1 MIAALVIGYCVALY
15 LVFIQFRV
23 IKLNILT
30 AALSASVG
38 AFGMMILA
46 FSINYL
52 QPWSTDT
59 VVVQFTTPIQPRV
72 TGRVMEVP
80 VKNGAHCKKGD
91 VLFRV
96 DPQPYS
102 DQLNQA
108 RAGYDQADVQT
119 AAAITADEQ
128 TLAAANANVIA
139 LKANIKATQVGLEF
153 AQTRLKEY
161 TELASKQAGS
171 QFQVEQYTAEVDGKQ
186 QQLTAAKQQL
196 IAAEADMKKAKIAL
210 DSALRTRDTT
220 LAQLKAQ
227 VEAGKWSVEQA
238 TVRAPEDG
246 YVTELNLQVGA
257 MASLTPVMV
266 YLYDGKGTMVQTSWF
281 QEYSSIIEPGLD
293 AEIALPAFPG
303 KVFRAKV
310 DSVQQATG
318 QGQLDPSGK
327 LQKIFFP
334 RKADRT
340 IAYLTIDKGDL
351 KGCSLLV
358 GSAGQCIIKGKT
370 KSALFFF
377 RRVQIRMYTWTN
389 FLFIGY

>member
-1 MIAALVIGYCVALY
+1 MIVALVIGYCIALY
-15 LVFIQFRV
+15 LVFIQFRWV
-23 IKLNILT
+23 KLNLGT
-30 AALSASVG
+30 AAISASAG
-38 AFGMMILA
+38 AFGMMILG

-52 QPWSTDT
+52 QPWTTDT
-59 VVVQFTTPIQPRV
+59 VVAQFTTPIQPRV
-72 TGRVMEVP
+72 TGRVIEVP

-91 VLFRV
+91 VLFKV

-108 RAGYDQADVQT
+108 QAGYDQADVQT

-128 TLAAANANVIA
+128 TLSAAKANVTA
-139 LKANIKATQVGLEF
+139 LKANLQAIQVGLDF
-153 AQTRLKEY
+153 AQTRLKQY

-171 QFQVEQYTAEVDGKQ
+171 QFQVEQYQAEVDGKQ
-186 QQLTAAKQQL
+186 QQLAAAKQQL
-196 IAAEADMKKAKIAL
+196 IAADADMKKAKIAL
-210 DSALRTRDTT
+210 ESALRTRDTT
-220 LAQLKAQ
+220 LAQLRAQ
-227 VEAGKWSVEQA
+227 ADAARWSVEQA

-246 YVTELNLQVGA
+246 YVTQLNLQVGA

-266 YLYDGKGTMVQTSWF
+266 YLYDGAGTMVQTSWF

-293 AEIALPAFPG
+293 AEVALPAYPG
-303 KVFRAKV
+303 KVFKAKV

-318 QGQLDPSGK
+318 QGQLDPGGK
-327 LQKIFFP
+327 LEKIFFP

-340 IAYLTIDKGDL
+340 IAYLTIAKEDL
-351 KGCSLLV
+351 QGCSLLV
-358 GSAGQCIIKGKT
+358 GSAGQCIVKGKF
-370 KSALFFF
+370 KSPLFFF